1 MFRARRFVRQVV
13 LVVLCLVQ
21 LAAVAS
27 AAPRRT
33 APRTEQRGTAHLER
47 FRGVLALLWSKYG
60 AGIDPSGA
68 PRDGTTTQG
77 AAPCQGEYGL
87 GIDPSGQCSDGR

>member
-1 MFRARRFVRQVV
+1 MSRARRFVRQVV

-33 APRTEQRGTAHLER
+33 GQRTEQSRAVLLER
-47 FRGVLALLWSKYG
+47 LRGVLALLWSKFG
-60 AGIDPSGA
+60 AGIDPGGA
-68 PRDGTTTQG
+68 PGSGTTTQSS
-77 AAPCQGEYGL
+77 APCQGEYGA